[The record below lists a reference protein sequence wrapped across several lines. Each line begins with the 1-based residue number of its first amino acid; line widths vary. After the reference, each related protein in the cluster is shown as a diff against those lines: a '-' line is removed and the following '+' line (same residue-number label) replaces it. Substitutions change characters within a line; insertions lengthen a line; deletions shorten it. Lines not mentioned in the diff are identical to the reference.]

1 MVVTG
6 LTRDA
11 RDPAS
16 NVQTVVPYFIRSD
29 LFTMTRNAFGQAYQT
44 GFDRTVRFLTSRGAP
59 RDGAMEAAQAAWVR
73 GWERLSQLRN
83 EDMILT
89 WVNTIALN
97 VYRGVARRQSLSQP
111 LPELHSKFQVNIS
124 AIDADR
130 VLKFCRPSE
139 RALLEQQ
146 MRGVTTEEIA
156 RDNGVTETAI
166 RIRLMRARRAVRTQ
180 METRAAQLRMRDRL
194 EQREAA

>member
-1 MVVTG
+1 
-6 LTRDA
+6 
-11 RDPAS
+11 
-16 NVQTVVPYFIRSD
+16 
-29 LFTMTRNAFGQAYQT
+29 MTRNAFGQAYQS

-59 RDGAMEAAQAAWVR
+59 RDGAMEAAQAAWAR

-97 VYRGVARRQSLSQP
+97 VYRGVARRQALTQP
-111 LPELHSKFQVNIS
+111 LPELHSKFQINIS

-139 RALLEQQ
+139 RTLLEQQ

-156 RDNGVTETAI
+156 RSNGVTETAI
-166 RIRLMRARRAVRTQ
+166 RIRLMRARRSVRAQ
-180 METRAAQLRMRDRL
+180 METRAAQLRMRNQTR
-194 EQREAA
+194 EREAA